1 MNRCGRNG
9 IGSIL
14 CAVLWAGV
22 AGATDIYKYVDKE
35 GKVYFTDQPDHTG
48 YRRLVKTW
56 KGWTEARIDYA
67 RIEKNRAKYAP
78 TIQRAAE
85 LYQIP
90 EALLHAVIRAESAYD
105 PNATS
110 VAGAVGMMQLMPD
123 TARRYGVA
131 NREDPIANIAGG
143 SRYLRDLL
151 KMFDRDLT
159 LALAAYNAGENAVL
173 EHGRKVPPYDET
185 RTYVRKV
192 LALYQENQN
201 AAATAKPGAA
211 TKLNPG

>member
-1 MNRCGRNG
+1 MATCLLA
-9 IGSIL
+9 GSA
-14 CAVLWAGV
+14 C
-22 AGATDIYKYVDKE
+22 ATDIYKYV
-35 GKVYFTDQPDHTG
+35 GKDGSVYFTDRPDHSG

-56 KGWTEARIDYA
+56 KGWTEARIDYSLA
-67 RIEKNRAKYAP
+67 AKNKVKYGA
-78 TIQRAAE
+78 TIRRAAE
-85 LYQIP
+85 QYQVP
-90 EALLHAVIRAESAYD
+90 EALVHAVILAESAYD

-131 NREDPIANIAGG
+131 NRQDPIANITGG
-143 SRYLRDLL
+143 TRYLSDLL
-151 KMFDRDLT
+151 QLFDSDLT

-192 LALYQENQN
+192 LAFYQDNQN
-201 AAATAKPGAA
+201 AAKGKSGTIAKS
-211 TKLNPG
+211 NPG